1 MECCICYET
10 PDDKYDILTLECC
23 NNSKQICK
31 DYLNCLRTPVC
42 PYCRKR
48 LPNELLEQNKNIPQS
63 MPQYYTSSS
72 GSFAEFV
79 ESEHIIDPYSYNNS
93 RRLRRQIRRLRYEY
107 LQQQTRNN
115 PFRLTSKED

>member
-1 MECCICYET
+1 
-10 PDDKYDILTLECC
+10 
-23 NNSKQICK
+23 
-31 DYLNCLRTPVC
+31 
-42 PYCRKR
+42 
-48 LPNELLEQNKNIPQS
+48 

-115 PFRLTSKED
+115 PFRLTSKERRDMRRQQRRETRIALDNARNQYNNSSRTLEEDIFYFDFDA